1 MNKDMA
7 MLQYLAHESKQPL
20 YHFRKYVLSDRVL
33 EIFKRSCNKYD
44 VHSERNI
51 KIILDVHSGLKGRA
65 MAKKY
70 DLSQTMIRIIV
81 RRHISSALKQCYW
94 TTAEYAQYT
103 KELKVQDLLEGN
115 KEEDMWV

>member
-1 MNKDMA
+1 MNKDME
-7 MLQYLAHESKQPL
+7 MLHYLAYDSKQAL
-20 YHFRKYVLSDRVL
+20 YQFRKYVLSNRVL

-70 DLSQTMIRIIV
+70 DLSQTMIRMIV
-81 RRHISSALKQCYW
+81 RRHIRNALKQCYW
-94 TTAEYAQYT
+94 TTEEYTQYD
-103 KELKVQDLLEGN
+103 KELKVMDLLESP
-115 KEEDMWV
+115 